1 MPSLEDMQLD
11 PYAAL
16 GVNKWINASC
26 HWTTVGGT
34 LEPDVVLD
42 AIRAAAANY
51 VDVME
56 LQKAAGRIIAEYTHA
71 EDGYIVSGCAAGML
85 VGTAAVLTGTDMANI
100 QALPHLTGTGMKSR
114 VIANRFPREKT
125 SDGREYINYGYAQ
138 AVRTTG
144 IEFDEVGGDEH
155 PVSAEELD
163 AAFGAD
169 TAMVYWGTE
178 EPPGHL
184 TVEEVA
190 EISHSHGVP
199 VLVDNSNHLPPRENL
214 WRYIEAGG
222 DLVAFSG
229 GKGIQGPQGSG
240 ILAGRA
246 DLIEAVAMQSAPSHG
261 IGRVCKVSKE
271 EIIGQLTALIW
282 WAEGDPEERM
292 SEHFRKS
299 QQLNEQLSS
308 LTGISTDVRFP
319 DFSGRPYP
327 TVIITFCATDGRTGT
342 DILNEL
348 AGGNPPILA
357 MADPGNTRAVRL
369 DVRLCEDKDIDMI
382 GRRLNEI
389 FRR

>member
-1 MPSLEDMQLD
+1 MADIDSS
-11 PYAAL
+11 
-16 GVNKWINASC
+16 K
-26 HWTTVGGT
+26 
-34 LEPDVVLD
+34 DVYLF
-42 AIRAAAANY
+42 
-51 VDVME
+51 
-56 LQKAAGRIIAEYTHA
+56 TH
-71 EDGYIVSGCAAGML
+71 
-85 VGTAAVLTGTDMANI
+85 
-100 QALPHLTGTGMKSR
+100 
-114 VIANRFPREKT
+114 
-125 SDGREYINYGYAQ
+125 
-138 AVRTTG
+138 
-144 IEFDEVGGDEH
+144 
-155 PVSAEELD
+155 
-163 AAFGAD
+163 
-169 TAMVYWGTE
+169 
-178 EPPGHL
+178 
-184 TVEEVA
+184 
-190 EISHSHGVP
+190 
-199 VLVDNSNHLPPRENL
+199 
-214 WRYIEAGG
+214 
-222 DLVAFSG
+222 
-229 GKGIQGPQGSG
+229 
-240 ILAGRA
+240 GRA

-327 TVIITFCATDGRTGT
+327 TVIITVGATDGRKGT

-369 DVRLCEDKDIDMI
+369 DVRLCEDKDIDVI